1 MKQKIFEILLSELLL
16 LAVVTGL
23 RLNSNQTILV
33 LTCLNVFLTIV
44 IGFVRIYNLFLNRE
58 LTRCFT
64 LLLCLRLTLIVI
76 QDSVSNKQ
84 LFLVLINHLEMQY
97 EIKVALL
104 VNYGLSSILNDV
116 QNLIQTPQNVIYYV
130 YWFLVLLQL
139 KIKFFNVKEPKP
151 QTISKSLKQIPDAP
165 PTFQAKSQEMIKQL
179 DEQSKVL
186 SSSEIKPL
194 QLNSNNLNED
204 DIIMTNMSWLSNQ
217 SVLIYNGDLSIIYQ
231 TFYLGKLQKNVG
243 DKLDCELL
251 FLDSIIIIGCKE
263 INELLGQSGYS
274 DSIFSDGS
282 FLCNNINEVHKCK
295 IKGQF
300 TIRELITCLFKD
312 FEKWRFF
319 TLTIFKVKNDF
330 LDLDG
335 IQIKLFITNIDG
347 HKFILFNLEQ
357 APVLPKTNNSD
368 SNSFLQNI
376 YTTYSH
382 ESINYVNCIMT
393 FILLLTH
400 HNDSQ
405 MSEGSNKTTMSQSKK
420 EKEEYVANSLLTMRY
435 HTQRYTLFLYSMRDH
450 IFYFQNELFFKMN
463 AIRIE
468 DLLDDLLQ
476 TFDPLL
482 KLKQIKLTTS
492 IELQEGNTI
501 IFSDQDRIK
510 QIISCLLHY
519 CLQSSTKSSIKFDI
533 KSYTLQ
539 GIMITIKDTKAD
551 FDETAKQKII
561 NLTKLVNQQLKS
573 QKSANEL
580 DLSNPLELQMC
591 IILCWQLSGSFK
603 RGLEFLIDSQG
614 FCTFTFVIESQN
626 TQMRYQNS
634 DTGPIKVL
642 GKKKYFETSLSLLLQ
657 DNINQ
662 GGAGG
667 ESRLL
672 SFTQLSKQFSIKP
685 TDPIDLQSAY
695 FSQLSKIRQETSNSR
710 VFPNSGT
717 IHKQSREQSGSFS
730 GTYKQGIQQDSIQQ
744 ITKLL
749 NRNNL
754 SVAGKIDSPD
764 ESQRTFTA
772 IDFGAAEQTIN
783 QISLPEFNPKL
794 LTQVIK
800 YRLRNNC
807 CSKVLILDNDSF
819 QIIVLEKVLQKYD
832 IKCDYGFTGS
842 EGLDSIEMKRG
853 RPCHCGNRYY
863 LLYFID
869 INLPGLS
876 GIEFVQRIKKNMQ
889 QGNLDKGFAIATA
902 TVAGLNSKLDCF
914 RNGMDYFI
922 SKPFD
927 LIEISAAVQY
937 LDF

>member
-16 LAVVTGL
+16 IAVVTGL
-23 RLNSNQTILV
+23 RLSSNQTIIV

-44 IGFVRIYNLFLNRE
+44 IGFVRIYNLLLNRE
-58 LTRCFT
+58 IKRCFT
-64 LLLCLRLTLIVI
+64 FLLSFRLILIVF
-76 QDSVSNKQ
+76 QYSVSNTQ
-84 LFLVLINHLEMQY
+84 LYLILINHLEMKY
-97 EIKVALL
+97 EIKIALL
-104 VNYGLSSILNDV
+104 VNYGLLSILHDV
-116 QNLIQTPQNVIYYV
+116 QNLIQAPENVIYYL
-130 YWFLVLLQL
+130 YWFLFYQT
-139 KIKFFNVKEPKP
+139 KEPK
-151 QTISKSLKQIPDAP
+151 QLSLSKSFKQIPDAP
-165 PTFQAKSQEMIKQL
+165 PTFQAKSQEIIKQL
-179 DEQSKVL
+179 DEQSKAF

-217 SVLIYNGDLSIIYQ
+217 SVLIYNGNLSIIYQ
-231 TFYLGKLQKNVG
+231 TFYLGKLQRNIG

-251 FLDSIIIIGCKE
+251 FLDSTIIIGCKE

-300 TIRELITCLFKD
+300 TIRELISCLFKD

-347 HKFILFNLEQ
+347 HKFVLFNLEQ
-357 APVLPKTNNSD
+357 APVLPKIYNQEPNQI
-368 SNSFLQNI
+368 LQNI
-376 YTTYSH
+376 YTIYSH
-382 ESINYVNCIMT
+382 ECINYVNCILT
-393 FILLLTH
+393 YILLLTH

-405 MSEGSNKTTMSQSKK
+405 MSEGSSKTTTSLNRKA
-420 EKEEYVANSLLTMRY
+420 KEEYTTNTLLNMRY
-435 HTQRYTLFLYSMRDH
+435 QTQRFTLFLYSMRDY

-468 DLLDDLLQ
+468 DLIDDLLQ

-482 KLKQIKLTTS
+482 KMKQIKLTTN
-492 IELQEGNTI
+492 IELQDGNTI

-519 CLQSSTKSSIKFDI
+519 CLQSSSRSSIKFDI

-539 GIMITIKDTKAD
+539 GIMITIKDTKSD
-551 FDETAKQKII
+551 FDEIAKQKIM
-561 NLTKLVNQQLKS
+561 NLTKQLNQQLKS
-573 QKSANEL
+573 QKSVNEL

-591 IILCWQLSGSFK
+591 IVLCWQLSGSFK

-626 TQMRYQNS
+626 TQMRYPNS

-642 GKKKYFETSLSLLLQ
+642 GKKKYLETSLSLLLQ

-662 GGAGG
+662 GGGG
-667 ESRLL
+667 ESKLL

-695 FSQLSKIRQETSNSR
+695 FSQLSKIRQDTSNSR
-710 VFPNSGT
+710 VLPNSGT

-749 NRNNL
+749 NKNNL
-754 SVAGKIDSPD
+754 SVVGKIDSPD

-807 CSKVLILDNDSF
+807 CSKVLILDNDCF
-819 QIIVLEKVLQKYD
+819 QIIVLEQVLKKYD

-842 EGLDSIEMKRG
+842 EGLDIIEIKRG

-869 INLPGLS
+869 INLPGMS
-876 GIEFVQRIKKNMQ
+876 GIDFVQRIKQNMQ

-902 TVAGLNSKLDCF
+902 TVAGLNQKLDCF

-922 SKPFD
+922 AKPFD